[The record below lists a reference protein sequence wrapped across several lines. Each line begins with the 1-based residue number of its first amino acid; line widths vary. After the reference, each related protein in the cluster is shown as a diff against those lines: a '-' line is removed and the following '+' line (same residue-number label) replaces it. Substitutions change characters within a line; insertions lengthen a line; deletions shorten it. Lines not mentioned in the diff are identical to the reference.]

1 MDIPRFSSTYL
12 SGNSPAISTSSSP
25 SVNGSKN
32 QYPTDHSSYN
42 NFVVFH
48 GDGTGLIMPKSEAT
62 DRMQAVLDRLDATS
76 GAYLVSS
83 GLFENEEFLSFTDR
97 MSDADLDNF
106 ARTTKALR
114 TPSDQLPTTASYS
127 GMSAIRG
134 LFEDLQ
140 TMSGDTM
147 SRVLEKTAELS
158 APVPAFERKFTYD
171 AKGDF
176 SQGKG
181 SAAATPLHNFVKAV
195 GTMDSAD
202 IDEQANNL
210 LDSLELY
217 SENLESTLLQIASA
231 DSKIAVEIIN
241 QMQDYDEDS
250 QNDVFSYLSK
260 LASSINPSAPPP
272 PATALDREPGEEGW
286 HASILGTFANSKK
299 VVVDMMDT
307 FSSIM
312 KTYEFRDQQIT
323 DMTSDLSELDN
334 DNQRAYLEIT
344 KTGLSTLLSNAED
357 QYRQEQEKTIIPN
370 EVLSVVDGLRNQ
382 SDVLFFV
389 IESGRGDQKIG
400 QSGQSFYELK
410 GWNSS
415 KKDEAQTIEVLVSDA
430 WFNRDASNSSSLIN
444 KLRSLDAGQRDL
456 LVDDLSA
463 LNDSGLYHSETEGQD
478 GYQALQRRLEPISN
492 TGDLSVLLAAEENL
506 PSESIENFWKAA
518 SFLEQ
523 EASDLFANMISRSS
537 EEIAQVLVGLIVSL
551 EESVNHEEMTHEEAM
566 EQAEDIL
573 ATFSFNSKKGS

>member
-12 SGNSPAISTSSSP
+12 SGNSPSISPTISTSSSP

-32 QYPTDHSSYN
+32 QYPTDPSSYN

-48 GDGTGLIMPKSEAT
+48 GDGTGLIMPKSEVT
-62 DRMQAVLDRLDATS
+62 YRMQAVLDRLDATS

-114 TPSDQLPTTASYS
+114 TPSDQFPSTASYS

-134 LFEDLQ
+134 LFKDLQ

-147 SRVLEKTAELS
+147 SRVLEKTAVLS
-158 APVPAFERKFTYD
+158 VPVPAFERKFTYD
-171 AKGDF
+171 TKGDF

-217 SENLESTLLQIASA
+217 SEDLEDTLLQIASA
-231 DSKIAVEIIN
+231 DSKIAVEIIT
-241 QMQDYDEDS
+241 QMQGYDAGS
-250 QNDVFSYLSK
+250 QNDVFSYLSE
-260 LASSINPSAPPP
+260 LSSSINPFASPP
-272 PATALDREPGEEGW
+272 PATALDRKPGEKGW

-307 FSSIM
+307 FSSII
-312 KTYEFRDQQIT
+312 KTYEFRDEQIT

-334 DNQRAYLEIT
+334 DKQRAYLQIT
-344 KTGLSTLLSNAED
+344 KTGLSTLLSNTED

-370 EVLSVVDGLRNQ
+370 EVLSVVDDLRNQ

-389 IESGRGDQKIG
+389 IESGRGDKEVG
-400 QSGQSFYELK
+400 SSGQTFYELK
-410 GWNSS
+410 GWKNS
-415 KKDEAQTIEVLVSDA
+415 KKDEAQTIEVLTSDA
-430 WFNRDASNSSSLIN
+430 WFKRDTSNSSSLIN

-463 LNDSGLYHSETEGQD
+463 LNDSGLYHSLTTESE
-478 GYQALQRRLEPISN
+478 GYQSLQQRLGVIDNSGE
-492 TGDLSVLLAAEENL
+492 LSALLAAEEKL
-506 PSESIENFWKAA
+506 PNESVENFWKAA
-518 SFLEQ
+518 SFLGQ
-523 EASDLFANMISRSS
+523 KSDTFTELINRSS
-537 EEIAQVLVGLIVSL
+537 QEGAQVLVGLVISL
-551 EESVNHEEMTHEEAM
+551 EESVKQEEITQEEAT
-566 EQAEDIL
+566 ERAEVIL
-573 ATFSFNSKKGS
+573 ANFTFNH